1 MAARKKPYPLV
12 KAAEEYARR
21 VVAGKIVACKWIKLA
36 CQRHLDDLERAKEDG
51 FAYYFD
57 PAKAEKVAKFLQLL
71 PHTKGKWASKREL
84 IKLEGW
90 QLFSVCI
97 PFGWLQKKDNTRR
110 FRTIVI
116 FVPRK
121 NGKSI
126 IGGGL
131 GIYMFTADGE
141 FGAEVYSGAT
151 TEKQAWEVFRPAK
164 LMVERTPEL
173 KEHFGVDVNASNMCR
188 MEDGSRFEP
197 VIGKPGD
204 GSSPSCAIVDEYH
217 EHQDSTLFDTM
228 ETGMGAREQPVMLVI
243 TTAGSSIG
251 GPCHQLVRDA
261 ERMLEGVIERP
272 DLWAMLY
279 TIDSQ
284 PYMVVHE
291 SYHAIKRLDE
301 ICQTGSAAITLT
313 KKCVQEA
320 YARAV
325 TQHGVVPTALADA
338 RITQIAQREPGS
350 CVVPATI
357 ECSESAI
364 QPIKSGKTP
373 IGASGRS
380 RTRTKSAL
388 STSDGELSQ
397 AAEKKSWRSTE
408 RLSTECLKK
417 STSSDIWLAV
427 EDAKSAK
434 SKNGFYASTIATV
447 AELFEDSSAGS
458 ATLPLVCLEILKTL
472 FAQHSNTLRGLGL
485 DLGERGLVETIP
497 ADDWTSEQALI
508 KANPNYGV
516 SISGDFLQARQ
527 RDAMQSAAKQATFR
541 TKHLNEWVGAKNAWL
556 NMLRWREAPA
566 RKPLSDLD
574 GRPCYIGLDLA
585 SKIDIAG
592 NLLLFPPTADD
603 PLWHV
608 HGRYYLPEAR
618 VIEELDSNT
627 ARYREFDAAGLL
639 TLTDGEVIDFE
650 VIKEDLREFAGR
662 FDVQQV
668 AYDPWQA
675 TQLAQEMQAE
685 GLLMVEV
692 RQTVQNISE
701 PMKELEALVLQRKL
715 AHGDCPI
722 LSWMASNVVAKLD
735 AKDNIYPNKERPEN
749 KIDGIVGLIMALSRA
764 ISAEQGD
771 DISDFLRNPII
782 A

>member
-1 MAARKKPYPLV
+1 MAAKKTYPLV
-12 KAAEEYARR
+12 KAAEAYARQ
-21 VVAGKIVACKWIKLA
+21 VISGKIPACKWIKLA
-36 CQRHLDDLERAKEDG
+36 CQRHLDEVKLSKAAD
-51 FAYYFD
+51 FPYYFD
-57 PAKAEKVAKFLQLL
+57 PAKAERVAKFLQLL

-97 PFGWLQKKDNTRR
+97 PFGWLRKKDDTRR
-110 FRTIVI
+110 YRTILI

-126 IGGGL
+126 IGGGVGL
-131 GIYMFTADGE
+131 YMFTADGE

-164 LMVERTPEL
+164 LMVDRTPEL
-173 KEHFGVDVNASNMCR
+173 REHFGVEVNASNMCR
-188 MEDGSRFEP
+188 LSDGSRFEP

-204 GSSPSCAIVDEYH
+204 GSSPSCAIVDEFH

-279 TIDSQ
+279 TID
-284 PYMVVHE
+284 
-291 SYHAIKRLDE
+291 
-301 ICQTGSAAITLT
+301 
-313 KKCVQEA
+313 
-320 YARAV
+320 
-325 TQHGVVPTALADA
+325 
-338 RITQIAQREPGS
+338 PG
-350 CVVPATI
+350 
-357 ECSESAI
+357 
-364 QPIKSGKTP
+364 
-373 IGASGRS
+373 
-380 RTRTKSAL
+380 
-388 STSDGELSQ
+388 
-397 AAEKKSWRSTE
+397 
-408 RLSTECLKK
+408 
-417 STSSDIWLAV
+417 
-427 EDAKSAK
+427 
-434 SKNGFYASTIATV
+434 
-447 AELFEDSSAGS
+447 
-458 ATLPLVCLEILKTL
+458 
-472 FAQHSNTLRGLGL
+472 
-485 DLGERGLVETIP
+485 
-497 ADDWTSEQALI
+497 DDWTSEAVLI
-508 KANPNYGV
+508 KANPNYGI
-516 SISGDFLQARQ
+516 SINGDFLQARQ

-556 NMLRWREAPA
+556 NMLRWKEAPA
-566 RKPLSDLD
+566 RKSLAELD

-592 NLLLFPPTADD
+592 NLLLFPPVEGD
-603 PLWHV
+603 PYWHL

-627 ARYREFDAAGLL
+627 ARYREFDALGLL

-715 AHGDCPI
+715 AHGDCPV
-722 LSWMASNVVAKLD
+722 LTWMASNVVAKLD

-749 KIDGIVGLIMALSRA
+749 KIDGIVAAIMALSRA
-764 ISAEQGD
+764 IAGKQEEGPD
-771 DISDFLRNPII
+771 LSDHIVKHGIRTL
-782 A
+782 

>member
-1 MAARKKPYPLV
+1 MAAKVKYPGV
-12 KAAEEYARR
+12 AAAEDYARR
-21 VVAGKIVACKWIKLA
+21 VLSGDIPACKWVKLA
-36 CQRHLDDLERAKEDG
+36 CQRHFDDLERSADEA
-51 FAYYFD
+51 FPYRFD
-57 PAKAEKVAKFLQLL
+57 PARAEKVAKFLQLL
-71 PHTKGKWASKREL
+71 PHTKGKWASKRER
-84 IKLEGW
+84 IKLEPW

-97 PFGWLQKKDNTRR
+97 PFGWVRKRDGVRR
-110 FRTIVI
+110 YRTLLI

-126 IGGGL
+126 IGGGI
-131 GIYMFTADGE
+131 GNYMFVADGE

-173 KEHFGVDVNASNMCR
+173 REYFGVEVNASNMCR
-188 MEDGSRFEP
+188 LEDGSRFEP

-228 ETGMGAREQPVMLVI
+228 ETGMGAREQPIMLVI

-261 ERMLEGVIERP
+261 ERMLEGLIDRP
-272 DLWAMLY
+272 DFWAMLY
-279 TIDSQ
+279 TID
-284 PYMVVHE
+284 PE
-291 SYHAIKRLDE
+291 
-301 ICQTGSAAITLT
+301 
-313 KKCVQEA
+313 
-320 YARAV
+320 
-325 TQHGVVPTALADA
+325 
-338 RITQIAQREPGS
+338 
-350 CVVPATI
+350 
-357 ECSESAI
+357 
-364 QPIKSGKTP
+364 
-373 IGASGRS
+373 
-380 RTRTKSAL
+380 
-388 STSDGELSQ
+388 
-397 AAEKKSWRSTE
+397 
-408 RLSTECLKK
+408 
-417 STSSDIWLAV
+417 
-427 EDAKSAK
+427 
-434 SKNGFYASTIATV
+434 
-447 AELFEDSSAGS
+447 
-458 ATLPLVCLEILKTL
+458 
-472 FAQHSNTLRGLGL
+472 
-485 DLGERGLVETIP
+485 
-497 ADDWTSEQALI
+497 DDWTSEEALI

-516 SISGDFLQARQ
+516 SINADFLAARQ
-527 RDAMQSAAKQATFR
+527 RDAMQSAAKQAVFR

-556 NMLRWREAPA
+556 NMLRWREAPP
-566 RKPLSDLD
+566 RKSLAELD

-627 ARYREFDAAGLL
+627 ARYREFDALGLL

-692 RQTVQNISE
+692 RQTVQNLSE

-715 AHGDCPI
+715 AHGDCPV

-749 KIDGIVGLIMALSRA
+749 KIDGIVALIMALSRA
-764 ISAEQGD
+764 IGAKQGD
-771 DISDFLRNPII
+771 DITDFLRNPII

>member
-1 MAARKKPYPLV
+1 MAAKKTYPLV
-12 KAAEEYARR
+12 KAAEAYARQ
-21 VVAGKIVACKWIKLA
+21 VISGKIPACKWVKLA
-36 CQRHLDDLERAKEDG
+36 CQRHLDEVKLSKAAD
-51 FAYYFD
+51 FPYYFD
-57 PAKAEKVAKFLQLL
+57 PAKAERVAKFLQLL

-97 PFGWLQKKDNTRR
+97 PFGWLRKKDETRR
-110 FRTIVI
+110 YRTILI

-126 IGGGL
+126 IGGGVGL
-131 GIYMFTADGE
+131 YMFTADGE

-164 LMVERTPEL
+164 LMVDRTPEL
-173 KEHFGVDVNASNMCR
+173 REHFGVEVNASNMCR
-188 MEDGSRFEP
+188 LSDGSRFEP

-204 GSSPSCAIVDEYH
+204 GSSPSCAIVDEFH

-279 TIDSQ
+279 TID
-284 PYMVVHE
+284 
-291 SYHAIKRLDE
+291 
-301 ICQTGSAAITLT
+301 
-313 KKCVQEA
+313 
-320 YARAV
+320 
-325 TQHGVVPTALADA
+325 
-338 RITQIAQREPGS
+338 PG
-350 CVVPATI
+350 
-357 ECSESAI
+357 
-364 QPIKSGKTP
+364 
-373 IGASGRS
+373 
-380 RTRTKSAL
+380 
-388 STSDGELSQ
+388 
-397 AAEKKSWRSTE
+397 
-408 RLSTECLKK
+408 
-417 STSSDIWLAV
+417 
-427 EDAKSAK
+427 
-434 SKNGFYASTIATV
+434 
-447 AELFEDSSAGS
+447 
-458 ATLPLVCLEILKTL
+458 
-472 FAQHSNTLRGLGL
+472 
-485 DLGERGLVETIP
+485 
-497 ADDWTSEQALI
+497 DDWTSESVLI
-508 KANPNYGV
+508 KANPNYGI
-516 SISGDFLQARQ
+516 SINGDFLQARQ

-541 TKHLNEWVGAKNAWL
+541 TKHLNEWVGAKSAWL
-556 NMLRWREAPA
+556 NMLRWKEAPA
-566 RKPLSDLD
+566 RKSLAELD

-592 NLLLFPPTADD
+592 NLLLFPPVEGD
-603 PLWHV
+603 PYWHL

-627 ARYREFDAAGLL
+627 ARYREFDALGLL

-715 AHGDCPI
+715 AHGDCPV
-722 LSWMASNVVAKLD
+722 LTWMASNVVAKLD

-749 KIDGIVGLIMALSRA
+749 KIDGIVGAIMALSRA
-764 ISAEQGD
+764 IAGKQEEGPD
-771 DISDFLRNPII
+771 LSDHIVKHGIRTL
-782 A
+782 

>member
-1 MAARKKPYPLV
+1 MAAPKYPLV
-12 KAAEEYARR
+12 KAAETYARR
-21 VVAGKIVACKWIKLA
+21 VVAGKIPCCKWIKLA
-36 CQRHLDDLERAKEDG
+36 CKRHLDDLKASKAAD
-51 FAYYFD
+51 YPYKFD

-97 PFGWLQKKDNTRR
+97 PFGWLRKKDSTRR

-126 IGGGL
+126 IGGGV
-131 GIYMFTADGE
+131 GAYMFVADGE

-164 LMVERTPEL
+164 LMIERTPEL
-173 KEHFGVDVNASNMCR
+173 RDHYGVEVNASNMCR

-228 ETGMGAREQPVMLVI
+228 ETGMGAREQPVILVI

-261 ERMLEGVIERP
+261 ERMLEGVIDRP

-279 TIDSQ
+279 TID
-284 PYMVVHE
+284 
-291 SYHAIKRLDE
+291 
-301 ICQTGSAAITLT
+301 
-313 KKCVQEA
+313 
-320 YARAV
+320 
-325 TQHGVVPTALADA
+325 
-338 RITQIAQREPGS
+338 PG
-350 CVVPATI
+350 
-357 ECSESAI
+357 
-364 QPIKSGKTP
+364 
-373 IGASGRS
+373 
-380 RTRTKSAL
+380 
-388 STSDGELSQ
+388 
-397 AAEKKSWRSTE
+397 
-408 RLSTECLKK
+408 
-417 STSSDIWLAV
+417 
-427 EDAKSAK
+427 
-434 SKNGFYASTIATV
+434 
-447 AELFEDSSAGS
+447 
-458 ATLPLVCLEILKTL
+458 
-472 FAQHSNTLRGLGL
+472 
-485 DLGERGLVETIP
+485 
-497 ADDWTSEQALI
+497 DDWTSEEALI
-508 KANPNYGV
+508 KANPNHGI
-516 SISGDFLQARQ
+516 SINGDFLLARQ
-527 RDAMQSAAKQATFR
+527 RDAMQSASKQATFR

-556 NMLRWREAPA
+556 NMLRWKEAPP
-566 RKPLSDLD
+566 RKSLQELE
-574 GRPCYIGLDLA
+574 GRRCIIGLDLA

-592 NLLLFPPTADD
+592 NILLFPPVDGD
-603 PLWHV
+603 PFWHV

-618 VIEELDSNT
+618 VIEELDGNT
-627 ARYREFDAAGLL
+627 SRYREFDALGLL

-662 FDVQQV
+662 FDIEAV

-675 TQLAQEMQAE
+675 TQLAQEMEAE
-685 GLLMVEV
+685 GLPMVEI

-701 PMKELEALVLQRKL
+701 PMKELEALTLRRLL

-722 LSWMASNVVAKLD
+722 LTWMASNVLAKLD
-735 AKDNIYPNKERPEN
+735 VKDNIYPNKERPEN
-749 KIDGIVGLIMALSRA
+749 KIDGIVALIMSLSRA
-764 ISAEQGD
+764 IANAEVQGSVD
-771 DISDFLRNPII
+771 DFLSRPMSM
-782 A
+782 

>member
-1 MAARKKPYPLV
+1 MAAKTKYPLV
-12 KAAEEYARR
+12 KAAEDYARQ
-21 VVAGKIVACKWIKLA
+21 VVAGKIIACKWVQLA
-36 CQRHLDDLERAKEDG
+36 CQRHLSDLDRSKEPDYPYI
-51 FAYYFD
+51 FE
-57 PAKAEKVAKFLQLL
+57 PAKAERVAKFLQLL
-71 PHTKGKWASKREL
+71 PHTKGKWAGKKEL
-84 IKLEGW
+84 IKLEPW

-97 PFGWLQKKDNTRR
+97 PFGWLRKSDNNRR
-110 FRTIVI
+110 YRTILI

-126 IGGGL
+126 IGGGV
-131 GIYMFTADGE
+131 GNYMFVADGE

-164 LMVERTPEL
+164 LMVERTPDL
-173 KEHFGVDVNASNMCR
+173 REHFGVDVNASNMCR
-188 MEDGSRFEP
+188 LEDGSRFEP

-261 ERMLEGVIERP
+261 ERMLDGAIERP

-279 TIDSQ
+279 TIDQ
-284 PYMVVHE
+284 
-291 SYHAIKRLDE
+291 
-301 ICQTGSAAITLT
+301 G
-313 KKCVQEA
+313 
-320 YARAV
+320 
-325 TQHGVVPTALADA
+325 
-338 RITQIAQREPGS
+338 
-350 CVVPATI
+350 
-357 ECSESAI
+357 
-364 QPIKSGKTP
+364 
-373 IGASGRS
+373 
-380 RTRTKSAL
+380 
-388 STSDGELSQ
+388 
-397 AAEKKSWRSTE
+397 
-408 RLSTECLKK
+408 
-417 STSSDIWLAV
+417 
-427 EDAKSAK
+427 
-434 SKNGFYASTIATV
+434 
-447 AELFEDSSAGS
+447 
-458 ATLPLVCLEILKTL
+458 
-472 FAQHSNTLRGLGL
+472 
-485 DLGERGLVETIP
+485 
-497 ADDWTSEQALI
+497 DDWTSEAALI
-508 KANPNYGV
+508 KANPNYGI

-527 RDAMQSAAKQATFR
+527 RDAMQSATKQATFR

-556 NMLRWREAPA
+556 NMLRWKDAPK
-566 RKPLSDLD
+566 RKTLHELE
-574 GRPCYIGLDLA
+574 GRRCIIGLDLA

-592 NLLLFPPTADD
+592 NLLVFPPTADD
-603 PLWHV
+603 PIWHV

-627 ARYREFDAAGLL
+627 ARYREFDALGLL

-675 TQLAQEMQAE
+675 TQLAQEMEQE
-685 GLLMVEV
+685 GLMMVEV

-701 PMKELEALVLQRKL
+701 PMKELEALVLKRAL

-722 LSWMASNVVAKLD
+722 LTWMASNVVAKLD

-749 KIDGIVGLIMALSRA
+749 KIDGIVALIMAISRA
-764 ISAEQGD
+764 IGGENGP
-771 DISDFLRNPII
+771 DIDSFLSDPLVL
-782 A
+782 

>member
-1 MAARKKPYPLV
+1 MAAKKTYPLV
-12 KAAEEYARR
+12 KAAEAYARQ
-21 VVAGKIVACKWIKLA
+21 VISGKIPACKWIKLA
-36 CQRHLDDLERAKEDG
+36 CRKHLDELKLSKSAD
-51 FAYYFD
+51 FPYYFD
-57 PAKAEKVAKFLQLL
+57 PAKAERVAKFLQLL

-97 PFGWLQKKDNTRR
+97 PFGWVRKKDNTRR
-110 FRTIVI
+110 YRTILI

-126 IGGGL
+126 IGGGV
-131 GIYMFTADGE
+131 GVYMFTADGE

-164 LMVERTPEL
+164 LMVDRTPEL
-173 KEHFGVDVNASNMCR
+173 RDHYGVEVNASNMCR
-188 MEDGSRFEP
+188 LDDGSRFEP

-204 GSSPSCAIVDEYH
+204 GSSPSCAIVDEFH

-228 ETGMGAREQPVMLVI
+228 ETGMGAREQPLMLVI

-261 ERMLEGVIERP
+261 ERMLEGAIDRP

-279 TIDSQ
+279 TID
-284 PYMVVHE
+284 
-291 SYHAIKRLDE
+291 
-301 ICQTGSAAITLT
+301 
-313 KKCVQEA
+313 
-320 YARAV
+320 
-325 TQHGVVPTALADA
+325 
-338 RITQIAQREPGS
+338 PG
-350 CVVPATI
+350 
-357 ECSESAI
+357 
-364 QPIKSGKTP
+364 
-373 IGASGRS
+373 
-380 RTRTKSAL
+380 
-388 STSDGELSQ
+388 
-397 AAEKKSWRSTE
+397 
-408 RLSTECLKK
+408 
-417 STSSDIWLAV
+417 
-427 EDAKSAK
+427 
-434 SKNGFYASTIATV
+434 
-447 AELFEDSSAGS
+447 
-458 ATLPLVCLEILKTL
+458 
-472 FAQHSNTLRGLGL
+472 
-485 DLGERGLVETIP
+485 
-497 ADDWTSEQALI
+497 DDWTSEAVLI

-516 SISGDFLQARQ
+516 SINGDFLQARQ

-556 NMLRWREAPA
+556 NMLRWKEAPA
-566 RKPLSDLD
+566 RKSLAELE
-574 GRPCYIGLDLA
+574 GRPCIIGLDLA

-592 NLLLFPPTADD
+592 NLLLFPPVEGD
-603 PLWHV
+603 PIWHV
-608 HGRYYLPEAR
+608 HGRYYLPEVR

-627 ARYREFDAAGLL
+627 ARYREFDALGLL

-701 PMKELEALVLQRKL
+701 PMKELEAMTLRKVL

-722 LSWMASNVVAKLD
+722 LTWMASNVIAKLD
-735 AKDNIYPNKERPEN
+735 VKDNIYPNKERPEN
-749 KIDGIVGLIMALSRA
+749 KIDGIVGLIMAISRA
-764 ISAEQGD
+764 IAGREEEAPGL
-771 DISDFLRNPII
+771 SDHIVKHGIRTL
-782 A
+782 

>member
-1 MAARKKPYPLV
+1 MAAKKTYPLV
-12 KAAEEYARR
+12 KAAEAYARQ
-21 VVAGKIVACKWIKLA
+21 VISGKIPACKWIKLA
-36 CQRHLDDLERAKEDG
+36 CQRHLDEVKLSKAAD
-51 FAYYFD
+51 FPYYFD
-57 PAKAEKVAKFLQLL
+57 PAKAERVAKFLQLL

-84 IKLEGW
+84 ITLEGW

-97 PFGWLQKKDNTRR
+97 PFGWLRKKDDTRR
-110 FRTIVI
+110 YRTILI

-126 IGGGL
+126 IGGGVGL
-131 GIYMFTADGE
+131 YMFTADGE

-164 LMVERTPEL
+164 LMVDRTPEL
-173 KEHFGVDVNASNMCR
+173 REHFGVEVNASNMCR
-188 MEDGSRFEP
+188 LSDGSRFEP

-204 GSSPSCAIVDEYH
+204 GSSPSCAIVDEFH

-279 TIDSQ
+279 TID
-284 PYMVVHE
+284 
-291 SYHAIKRLDE
+291 
-301 ICQTGSAAITLT
+301 
-313 KKCVQEA
+313 
-320 YARAV
+320 
-325 TQHGVVPTALADA
+325 
-338 RITQIAQREPGS
+338 PG
-350 CVVPATI
+350 
-357 ECSESAI
+357 
-364 QPIKSGKTP
+364 
-373 IGASGRS
+373 
-380 RTRTKSAL
+380 
-388 STSDGELSQ
+388 
-397 AAEKKSWRSTE
+397 
-408 RLSTECLKK
+408 
-417 STSSDIWLAV
+417 
-427 EDAKSAK
+427 
-434 SKNGFYASTIATV
+434 
-447 AELFEDSSAGS
+447 
-458 ATLPLVCLEILKTL
+458 
-472 FAQHSNTLRGLGL
+472 
-485 DLGERGLVETIP
+485 
-497 ADDWTSEQALI
+497 DDWTSEAVLI
-508 KANPNYGV
+508 KANPNYGI
-516 SISGDFLQARQ
+516 SINGDFLQARQ

-541 TKHLNEWVGAKNAWL
+541 TKHLNEWVGAKSAWL
-556 NMLRWREAPA
+556 NMLRWKEAPA
-566 RKPLSDLD
+566 RKSLAELD

-592 NLLLFPPTADD
+592 NLLLFPPVEGD
-603 PLWHV
+603 PYWHL

-627 ARYREFDAAGLL
+627 ARYREFDALGLL

-715 AHGDCPI
+715 AHGDCPV
-722 LSWMASNVVAKLD
+722 LTWMASNVVAKLD

-749 KIDGIVGLIMALSRA
+749 KIDGIVALIMGIRQA
-764 ISAEQGD
+764 ISGGEKD
-771 DISDFLRNPII
+771 PDIADFIANPVVH
-782 A
+782 

>member
-1 MAARKKPYPLV
+1 MAACKKTYPLV

-57 PAKAEKVAKFLQLL
+57 PVKAEKVAKFLQLL

-279 TIDSQ
+279 TID
-284 PYMVVHE
+284 
-291 SYHAIKRLDE
+291 
-301 ICQTGSAAITLT
+301 
-313 KKCVQEA
+313 
-320 YARAV
+320 
-325 TQHGVVPTALADA
+325 AD
-338 RITQIAQREPGS
+338 
-350 CVVPATI
+350 
-357 ECSESAI
+357 
-364 QPIKSGKTP
+364 
-373 IGASGRS
+373 
-380 RTRTKSAL
+380 
-388 STSDGELSQ
+388 
-397 AAEKKSWRSTE
+397 
-408 RLSTECLKK
+408 
-417 STSSDIWLAV
+417 
-427 EDAKSAK
+427 
-434 SKNGFYASTIATV
+434 
-447 AELFEDSSAGS
+447 
-458 ATLPLVCLEILKTL
+458 
-472 FAQHSNTLRGLGL
+472 
-485 DLGERGLVETIP
+485 
-497 ADDWTSEQALI
+497 DDWTSEQALI

-556 NMLRWREAPA
+556 NMLRWKEAPA
-566 RKPLSDLD
+566 RKSLTELE
-574 GRPCYIGLDLA
+574 GRRCIAALDLA

-592 NLLLFPPTADD
+592 LLLLFPPIEGD

-627 ARYREFDAAGLL
+627 ARYREFDSLGLL

-662 FDVQQV
+662 FQIEQV

-692 RQTVQNISE
+692 RQTVQNLSE
-701 PMKELEALVLQRKL
+701 PMKEVEALVLQRKL

-722 LSWMASNVVAKLD
+722 LTWMASNVVAKLD

-749 KIDGIVGLIMALSRA
+749 KIDGIVGLIMGISRA
-764 ISAEQGD
+764 VAGKDEEGPSL
-771 DISDFLRNPII
+771 SDHITTHGIRTL
-782 A
+782 

>member
-1 MAARKKPYPLV
+1 MAAKKTYPLV
-12 KAAEEYARR
+12 KAAEAYARQ
-21 VVAGKIVACKWIKLA
+21 VISGKIPACKWIKLA
-36 CQRHLDDLERAKEDG
+36 CRKHLDELKLSKSAD
-51 FAYYFD
+51 FPYYFD
-57 PAKAEKVAKFLQLL
+57 PAKAERVAKFLQLL

-97 PFGWLQKKDNTRR
+97 PFGWLRKKDDTRR
-110 FRTIVI
+110 YRTILI

-126 IGGGL
+126 IGGGV
-131 GIYMFTADGE
+131 GVYMFTADGE

-164 LMVERTPEL
+164 LMVDRTPEL
-173 KEHFGVDVNASNMCR
+173 RDHYGVEVNASNMCR
-188 MEDGSRFEP
+188 LDDGSRFEP

-204 GSSPSCAIVDEYH
+204 GSSPSCAIVDEFH

-228 ETGMGAREQPVMLVI
+228 ETGMGAREQPLMLVI

-261 ERMLEGVIERP
+261 ERMLEGAIDRP

-279 TIDSQ
+279 TID
-284 PYMVVHE
+284 
-291 SYHAIKRLDE
+291 
-301 ICQTGSAAITLT
+301 
-313 KKCVQEA
+313 
-320 YARAV
+320 
-325 TQHGVVPTALADA
+325 
-338 RITQIAQREPGS
+338 PG
-350 CVVPATI
+350 
-357 ECSESAI
+357 
-364 QPIKSGKTP
+364 
-373 IGASGRS
+373 
-380 RTRTKSAL
+380 
-388 STSDGELSQ
+388 
-397 AAEKKSWRSTE
+397 
-408 RLSTECLKK
+408 
-417 STSSDIWLAV
+417 
-427 EDAKSAK
+427 
-434 SKNGFYASTIATV
+434 
-447 AELFEDSSAGS
+447 
-458 ATLPLVCLEILKTL
+458 
-472 FAQHSNTLRGLGL
+472 
-485 DLGERGLVETIP
+485 
-497 ADDWTSEQALI
+497 DDWTSEAVLI

-516 SISGDFLQARQ
+516 SINGDFLQARQ

-556 NMLRWREAPA
+556 NMLRWKEAPP
-566 RKPLSDLD
+566 RKSLAELE
-574 GRPCYIGLDLA
+574 GRPCIIGLDLA

-592 NLLLFPPTADD
+592 NLLLFPPVEGD
-603 PLWHV
+603 PIWHV
-608 HGRYYLPEAR
+608 HGRYYLPEVR

-627 ARYREFDAAGLL
+627 ARYREFDAIGLL

-701 PMKELEALVLQRKL
+701 PMKELEAMTLRKVL

-722 LSWMASNVVAKLD
+722 LTWMASNVIAKLD
-735 AKDNIYPNKERPEN
+735 VKDNIYPNKERPEN
-749 KIDGIVGLIMALSRA
+749 KIDGIVGLVMAISRA
-764 ISAEQGD
+764 IAGGEAPL
-771 DISDFLRNPII
+771 DIDSFLSNPVVL
-782 A
+782 

>member
-1 MAARKKPYPLV
+1 MAAKKTYPLV
-12 KAAEEYARR
+12 KAAEAYARQ
-21 VVAGKIVACKWIKLA
+21 VISGKIPACKWIKLA
-36 CQRHLDDLERAKEDG
+36 CRKHLDELKLSKSAD
-51 FAYYFD
+51 FPYYFD
-57 PAKAEKVAKFLQLL
+57 PAKAERVAKFLQLL

-97 PFGWLQKKDNTRR
+97 PFGWLRKKDDTRR
-110 FRTIVI
+110 YRTILI

-126 IGGGL
+126 IGGGV
-131 GIYMFTADGE
+131 GVYMFTADGE

-164 LMVERTPEL
+164 LMVDRTPEL
-173 KEHFGVDVNASNMCR
+173 RDHYGVEVNASNMCR
-188 MEDGSRFEP
+188 LDDGSRFEP

-204 GSSPSCAIVDEYH
+204 GSSPSCAIVDEFH

-228 ETGMGAREQPVMLVI
+228 ETGMGAREQPLMLVI

-261 ERMLEGVIERP
+261 ERMLEGAIDRP

-279 TIDSQ
+279 TID
-284 PYMVVHE
+284 
-291 SYHAIKRLDE
+291 
-301 ICQTGSAAITLT
+301 
-313 KKCVQEA
+313 
-320 YARAV
+320 
-325 TQHGVVPTALADA
+325 
-338 RITQIAQREPGS
+338 PG
-350 CVVPATI
+350 
-357 ECSESAI
+357 
-364 QPIKSGKTP
+364 
-373 IGASGRS
+373 
-380 RTRTKSAL
+380 
-388 STSDGELSQ
+388 
-397 AAEKKSWRSTE
+397 
-408 RLSTECLKK
+408 
-417 STSSDIWLAV
+417 
-427 EDAKSAK
+427 
-434 SKNGFYASTIATV
+434 
-447 AELFEDSSAGS
+447 
-458 ATLPLVCLEILKTL
+458 
-472 FAQHSNTLRGLGL
+472 
-485 DLGERGLVETIP
+485 
-497 ADDWTSEQALI
+497 DDWTSEAVLI

-516 SISGDFLQARQ
+516 SINGDFLQARQ

-556 NMLRWREAPA
+556 NMLRWKEAPA
-566 RKPLSDLD
+566 RKSLAELE
-574 GRPCYIGLDLA
+574 GRPCIIGLDLA

-592 NLLLFPPTADD
+592 NLLLFPPVEGD
-603 PLWHV
+603 PIWHV
-608 HGRYYLPEAR
+608 HGRYYLPEVR

-627 ARYREFDAAGLL
+627 ARYREFDALGLL

-701 PMKELEALVLQRKL
+701 PMKELEAMTLRKVL

-722 LSWMASNVVAKLD
+722 LTWMASNVIAKLD
-735 AKDNIYPNKERPEN
+735 VKDNIYPNKERPEN
-749 KIDGIVGLIMALSRA
+749 KIDGIVGLIMAISRA
-764 ISAEQGD
+764 IAGGD
-771 DISDFLRNPII
+771 SPTDLSGFLDNPLST
-782 A
+782 

>member
-1 MAARKKPYPLV
+1 MAARKKTYPLV
-12 KAAEEYARR
+12 KAAEDYARR

-173 KEHFGVDVNASNMCR
+173 KEHFGVEVNASNMCR
-188 MEDGSRFEP
+188 SEDGSRFEP

-279 TIDSQ
+279 TID
-284 PYMVVHE
+284 
-291 SYHAIKRLDE
+291 D
-301 ICQTGSAAITLT
+301 
-313 KKCVQEA
+313 
-320 YARAV
+320 
-325 TQHGVVPTALADA
+325 
-338 RITQIAQREPGS
+338 
-350 CVVPATI
+350 
-357 ECSESAI
+357 
-364 QPIKSGKTP
+364 
-373 IGASGRS
+373 
-380 RTRTKSAL
+380 
-388 STSDGELSQ
+388 
-397 AAEKKSWRSTE
+397 
-408 RLSTECLKK
+408 
-417 STSSDIWLAV
+417 
-427 EDAKSAK
+427 
-434 SKNGFYASTIATV
+434 
-447 AELFEDSSAGS
+447 
-458 ATLPLVCLEILKTL
+458 
-472 FAQHSNTLRGLGL
+472 
-485 DLGERGLVETIP
+485 
-497 ADDWTSEQALI
+497 DDWTSEQALI

-556 NMLRWREAPA
+556 NMLRWKEAPA
-566 RKPLSDLD
+566 RKSLTELE
-574 GRPCYIGLDLA
+574 GRRCIAALDLA

-592 NLLLFPPTADD
+592 LLLLFPPVDSD

-627 ARYREFDAAGLL
+627 ARYREFDSLGLL

-662 FDVQQV
+662 FQIEQV

-692 RQTVQNISE
+692 RQTVQNLSE
-701 PMKELEALVLQRKL
+701 PMKEVEALVLQRKL

-722 LSWMASNVVAKLD
+722 LTWMASNVVAKLD

-749 KIDGIVGLIMALSRA
+749 KIDGIVGLIMGVRQA
-764 ISAEQGD
+764 ISGGD
-771 DISDFLRNPII
+771 KDPDIADFIANPVVH
-782 A
+782 